1 MKDKLMKI
9 YKFLPIPLQNIAV
22 TLQGFRIKNQRYGG
36 NFNKYVSELDKS
48 QYFDKKTIKE
58 NQEQKLKYIVKIAYD
73 NVPYYRKL
81 FRNNHLKPSDIRY
94 IEDLNK
100 IPILEKETVK
110 NFGDDFISKDI
121 DRKNIVAGTTGGTT
135 GTPLTLYY
143 TKDAIRYV
151 FAIVESRVKH
161 WAGVKSEDK
170 LASFLHGVDAFVPMS
185 QTKPTFWRWN
195 KAYNQLLFSVFHM
208 NENNLKYYVKKYNE
222 FEPKII
228 QGYTSAIDIFAKYI
242 LKYKIEV
249 FAPKAILVSC
259 ETIFD
264 IQRKNIEKAF
274 NSKVYNGYSGA
285 ENVALITECEKGR
298 LHINPESSIVEFKK
312 IVGTE
317 NKYEIIGTNLFN
329 IVMPLLRYRT
339 GDIVTLTNET
349 KCPCGRNFP
358 LIKSIEGRM
367 DDMLITPEG
376 NYVGSASM
384 SVAIELVN
392 NIKEVQIIQNKIDEI
407 IVKVVK
413 VEKFNK
419 YDLNLLIDRL
429 KERLGKKV
437 SIKVVFVNQIKRTRA
452 GKFRF
457 IISSIDKEFKDKK

>member
-22 TLQGFRIKNQRYGG
+22 TLQGFKIKKQRYEG
-36 NFNKYVSELDKS
+36 NFNKYVNELDKS

-73 NVPYYRKL
+73 EVPYYRKL
-81 FRNNHLKPSDIRY
+81 FRENHLKPSDIRY

-100 IPILEKETVK
+100 IPLLEKEIIK
-110 NFGDDFISKDI
+110 KFGDDFISKDI
-121 DRKNIVAGTTGGTT
+121 DKKNIVAITTGGTT
-135 GTPLTLYY
+135 GTPLTFYY
-143 TKDAIRYV
+143 AKDAVRYA
-151 FAIVESRVKH
+151 FALHEAGVKH
-161 WAGVKSEDK
+161 WAGVKFGDK
-170 LASFLHGVDAFVPMS
+170 LASFLHGVDVFVPIS
-185 QTKPTFWRWN
+185 QTKPPFWRWN

-222 FEPKII
+222 FQPKII
-228 QGYTSAIDIFAKYI
+228 QCYTSAIDIFAKYI
-242 LKYKIEV
+242 LKYKIKV
-249 FAPKAILVSC
+249 FSPKAILVSS
-259 ETIFD
+259 ETLFD
-264 IQRKNIEKAF
+264 IQRRNIEKAF

-285 ENVALITECEKGR
+285 ENVAMITECEKGR
-298 LHINPESSIVEFKK
+298 LHVNPECSIVEYRK
-312 IVGTE
+312 ITNTE

-329 IVMPLLRYRT
+329 FAMPLLRYRT

-358 LIKSIEGRM
+358 LIKSIEGRT
-367 DDMLITPEG
+367 DDMLMTPEG
-376 NYVGSASM
+376 NFVGSTSM
-384 SVAIELVN
+384 SMAIELVN

-413 VEKFNK
+413 IEKFNK

-437 SIKVVFVNQIKRTRA
+437 SIKVVFINQIKRTRA

-457 IISSIDKEFKDKK
+457 IISNIIDK

>member
-9 YKFLPIPLQNIAV
+9 YKYLPISLQNIAV
-22 TLQGFRIKNQRYGG
+22 TMQGFKIKKQRYRG
-36 NFNKYVSELDKS
+36 NFYKYISELDKS

-58 NQEQKLKYIVKIAYD
+58 NQEKKLKHIVKIAYD

-81 FRNNHLKPSDIRY
+81 FRNNRLKPSDIRY

-110 NFGDDFISKDI
+110 KFGDDFISEDT
-121 DRKNIVAGTTGGTT
+121 DRKNIVAYTTGGTT

-143 TKDAIRYV
+143 TKDAIRYI
-151 FAIVESRVKH
+151 FAFSEARFKH
-161 WAGVKSEDK
+161 WAGVKSGDK
-170 LASFLHGVDAFVPMS
+170 VASFLHGADAFVPIS
-185 QTKPTFWRWN
+185 QTKPPFWRWN

-208 NENNLKYYVKKYNE
+208 NENNLKYYVKKNNE
-222 FEPKII
+222 FQPKII

-242 LKYKIEV
+242 LEYKIKV
-249 FAPKAILVSC
+249 FSPKAILVSS
-259 ETIFD
+259 ETLFD
-264 IQRKNIEKAF
+264 VQRRDIEKAF
-274 NSKVYNGYSGA
+274 NCKVYNGYSSA
-285 ENVALITECEKGR
+285 ENVAHIAECEKGR
-298 LHINPESSIVEFKK
+298 LHINPELSIVELKK

-329 IVMPLLRYRT
+329 LVMPLLRYRT
-339 GDIVTLTNET
+339 GDIITLATET

-358 LIKSIEGRM
+358 LINSIEGRT
-367 DDMLITPEG
+367 DDMLMTPEG
-376 NYVGSASM
+376 NYIN
-384 SVAIELVN
+384 SVYANMALALVN
-392 NIKEVQIIQNKIDEI
+392 NIQEVQIIQNKMDEI

-413 VEKFNK
+413 LENFNK

-429 KERLGKKV
+429 KEKLGNKI

-457 IISSIDKEFKDKK
+457 IISNIIDK

>member
-1 MKDKLMKI
+1 MIDKLMKI

-22 TLQGFRIKNQRYGG
+22 TMQGFRLKKQRYGG
-36 NFNKYVSELDKS
+36 NFNKYVNELDKS

-58 NQEQKLKYIVKIAYD
+58 NQEQKLRYIVKIAYD

-100 IPILEKETVK
+100 IPVLQKETVK
-110 NFGDDFISKDI
+110 KFGDDFISKDFN
-121 DRKNIVAGTTGGTT
+121 RKNLVACKTGGTT

-143 TKDAIRYV
+143 TKDAIRYI
-151 FAIVESRVKH
+151 FALGEARFKH
-161 WAGVKSEDK
+161 WAGVKSGDK
-170 LASFLHGVDAFVPMS
+170 LVSFLHGVDAFVPIS
-185 QTKPTFWRWN
+185 QTKPPFWRWN
-195 KAYNQLLFSVFHM
+195 KANNQLLFSVFHM

-222 FEPKII
+222 FQPKII

-242 LKYKIEV
+242 LKNKIKI
-249 FAPKAILVSC
+249 FSPKAILVSS
-259 ETIFD
+259 ETLFD
-264 IQRKNIEKAF
+264 FQRREIEKAF
-274 NSKVYNGYSGA
+274 NSKVYNGYSGT
-285 ENVALITECEKGR
+285 ENVAHIAECEKGR
-298 LHINPESSIVEFKK
+298 LHINPECSIIEFKK
-312 IVGTE
+312 IVGTK

-358 LIKSIEGRM
+358 LIKSIEGRT
-367 DDMLITPEG
+367 DDMLMTPEG
-376 NYVGSASM
+376 NYIGSTSM
-384 SVAIELVN
+384 SMAIELVN
-392 NIKEVQIIQNKIDEI
+392 NIQEVQIIQNKMDKI

-413 VEKFNK
+413 LEKFNK
-419 YDLNLLIDRL
+419 YDLNLLKDRL
-429 KERLGKKV
+429 KERLGNKV

-452 GKFRF
+452 GKFKF
-457 IISSIDKEFKDKK
+457 IISNITDK

>member
-9 YKFLPIPLQNIAV
+9 YKYLPIPLQNIAV

-58 NQEQKLKYIVKIAYD
+58 NQEQKLRYIVKIAYD

-81 FRNNHLKPSDIRY
+81 FRNNHLKPSDIRH

-110 NFGDDFISKDI
+110 KFGDDFISKDV
-121 DRKNIVAGTTGGTT
+121 DRKNLVVITTGGTT
-135 GTPLTLYY
+135 GTPLIIYY

-151 FAIVESRVKH
+151 FALSEARVKH
-161 WAGVKSEDK
+161 WAGVKSGDK
-170 LASFLHGVDAFVPMS
+170 LASFLHGVDAFVPITQS
-185 QTKPTFWRWN
+185 KPPFWRWN

-208 NENNLKYYVKKYNE
+208 NGNSLKYYVKKHNE
-222 FEPKII
+222 FQPKII
-228 QGYTSAIDIFAKYI
+228 QGYTSAIDIFARYI
-242 LKYKIEV
+242 LKYKIKV
-249 FAPKAILVSC
+249 KPPKAILVSS
-259 ETIFD
+259 ETLFD
-264 IQRKNIEKAF
+264 NQRKNIEKAF

-285 ENVALITECEKGR
+285 ENVAHITECEKGR
-298 LHINPESSIVEFKK
+298 LHINPELSIVEFKK
-312 IVGTE
+312 IAGTE
-317 NKYEIIGTNLFN
+317 NKYDIIGTNLFN
-329 IVMPLLRYRT
+329 FVMPLLRYRT

-367 DDMLITPEG
+367 DEMLMTPEG
-376 NYVGSASM
+376 NYVSSAPM

-407 IVKVVK
+407 MVKVVK

-419 YDLNLLIDRL
+419 HDLNLLIDRL

-437 SIKVVFVNQIKRTRA
+437 SIKIVFVNQIERTTA

-457 IISSIDKEFKDKK
+457 IISNITDK